1 MKSHRYSTALVSI
14 LISSILLGQNKS
26 DYQFADNRH
35 SITIPFEL
43 SNNHIYLK
51 VKINSSET
59 LDFLF
64 DNGAAASGIM
74 IDSSVA
80 AEMGLKETG
89 KITAAMTGGQN
100 DFSITDSVSLTI
112 NKLFVRKQK
121 AAWFQLKAQEKEE
134 GHKIDGILSYSFFKY
149 FVFEI
154 DYLNKHLTI
163 ADPKYYYDKK
173 WLTKIHLIDLD
184 RNRVPIVLGILIT
197 RKGKKIKTEFTFDT
211 GHDEY
216 IVLGKQFLLSN
227 KLVGDTLKI
236 QPSRVNIGLGGETI
250 HKSGIINGFEIGSL
264 KIQNPDTIFSFDS
277 DGFYSTFDGV
287 LLGGKFFKN
296 YKLIL
301 NYPKK
306 YLVLTKS

>member
-1 MKSHRYSTALVSI
+1 MKRHKFFTAFVSL
-14 LISSILLGQNKS
+14 LISSIVSGQSNK
-26 DYQFADNRH
+26 DFQFADKGH
-35 SITIPFEL
+35 SLVIPFEL

-51 VKINSSET
+51 IKINNSET
-59 LDFLF
+59 LDFLM

-80 AEMGLKETG
+80 SAMGLKETS
-89 KITAAMTGGQN
+89 KITATMTGGEN
-100 DFSITDSVSLTI
+100 DFFITDSVSLTI
-112 NKLFVRKQK
+112 NKLFVTKQK

-154 DYLNKHLTI
+154 DYLNKRLTI
-163 ADPKYYYDKK
+163 ADPKYYDDKK
-173 WLTKIHLIDLD
+173 WLHKTPLIDLD
-184 RNRVPIVLGILIT
+184 KNRVPIVSGILIT

-216 IVLGKQFLLSN
+216 IVLGKQFLLNN
-227 KLVGDTLKI
+227 KLEGDTLKI
-236 QPSRVNIGLGGETI
+236 QPGRVNIGIGGETNN
-250 HKSGIINGFEIGSL
+250 KSGIINGFAIGSL
-264 KIQNPDTIFSFDS
+264 TIQKPVTLFSFDNE
-277 DGFYSTFDGV
+277 GFYSTFDGV

-296 YKLIL
+296 YKLII

-306 YLVLTKS
+306 YLVLTK